1 MKKKYTDKNV
11 KLDVLYEYLRDIMFK
26 SVIRFN
32 DRQMVAS
39 TMLDLALRLYKS
51 TLTKEEYSEM
61 LQVVNKHAKEIKPFN
76 QRVLH

>member
-1 MKKKYTDKNV
+1 MRKNKNI
-11 KLDVLYEYLRDIMFK
+11 KLEVLYEYLRDIMFK
-26 SVIRFN
+26 SVVRVK
-32 DRQMVAS
+32 DKQMVAS

-51 TLTKEEYSEM
+51 ILTKEEYSEM